1 MTPRGQHR
9 GGTKRTRRR
18 VVVTL
23 VAALTLLAL
32 PASAHALTVSATAA
46 PTDTTAGAHSDFKI
60 HMAFSGG
67 QVHDLTVGLPP
78 GLVGDPTA
86 TPLCTV
92 AELHSSPSACPANT
106 QVGEVTAI
114 ANLLGVPVPITVT
127 GKLFNLTPQPGEP
140 ARFGIVLSPP
150 AGSQIILE
158 SAVQLRSDF
167 GLNSVINGI
176 PNTTLANG
184 DTTIVSQDLTLYGSR
199 PWMSKPF
206 MRNPT
211 SCDQKTTTV
220 SATPY
225 SGDDGSAQAS
235 FTPTNCGALN
245 FSPAFSAIVG
255 GAVGSQKT
263 SVTTSIDQDLD
274 EAGLVKATVTIPPD
288 LNPDANLL
296 GNRCTPTDFLASNC
310 PPSSVMGSAVAASP
324 LLSQPLAGNVVFVD
338 TGGVPDIGLD
348 LQGQLHLLL
357 RGSLG
362 LDKVVTFD
370 GLPDIPIAHFALTFP
385 ASPGLLS
392 ASRNLCVPPPPN
404 FHADFQGYNGAS
416 TAVDSSATV
425 VGSCKPLATK
435 CKAKKKHKKK
445 HHRAAESKK
454 HKKKHKK
461 HCKKKRKKH
470 KKRH

>member
-1 MTPRGQHR
+1 MRPWGEHR
-9 GGTKRTRRR
+9 GGTRRIRTRL
-18 VVVTL
+18 VGVLVTAAAL
-23 VAALTLLAL
+23 VAV
-32 PASAHALTVSATAA
+32 PASAQALTVSGTAT
-46 PTDTTAGAHSDFKI
+46 PTDTTAGAHSDFNI

-67 QVHDLTVGLPP
+67 QVHNLTVGLPP

-92 AELHSSPSACPANT
+92 AELHSSPSACPDNT
-106 QVGEVTAI
+106 QVGDVTAV
-114 ANLLGVPVPITVT
+114 ANLLNVSLPITVH

-140 ARFGIVLSPP
+140 ARFGIALSPP

-176 PNTTLANG
+176 PNTTVLDG

-211 SCDQKTTTV
+211 SCDEKTTTI

-235 FTPTNCGALN
+235 FTPTDCGALD
-245 FSPAFSAIVG
+245 FSPSFSANVG
-255 GAVGSQKT
+255 GAVGTQKT
-263 SVTTSIDQDLD
+263 RVTTSIDQGPT
-274 EAGLVKATVTIPPD
+274 EAGLLNATVVIPPD
-288 LNPDANLL
+288 LNPDVNLL
-296 GNRCTPTDFLASNC
+296 GNRCSPAAFAASAC
-310 PPSSVMGSAVAASP
+310 PPNTVMGSAIATSP
-324 LLSQPLAGNVVFVD
+324 LLTQPLAGNVIFVD

-362 LDKVVTFD
+362 VDKVVKFN

-385 ASPGLLS
+385 TSPGLLT
-392 ASRNLCVPPPPN
+392 ASRNLCVPPAPN
-404 FHADFQGYNGAS
+404 FHAEFQGYNGAN
-416 TAVDSSATV
+416 TILDVPATV
-425 VGSCKPLATK
+425 EGSCHPLGAKK
-435 CKAKKKHKKK
+435 CKKAKKHKKHRAAEAKKKHKKK
-445 HHRAAESKK
+445 SCK
-454 HKKKHKK
+454 
-461 HCKKKRKKH
+461 KKKRKH
-470 KKRH
+470 KKRR

>member
-1 MTPRGQHR
+1 
-9 GGTKRTRRR
+9 
-18 VVVTL
+18 
-23 VAALTLLAL
+23 
-32 PASAHALTVSATAA
+32 
-46 PTDTTAGAHSDFKI
+46 
-60 HMAFSGG
+60 
-67 QVHDLTVGLPP
+67 
-78 GLVGDPTA
+78 VGDPTA

-92 AELHSSPSACPANT
+92 AELHSSPSACPADT

-114 ANLLGVPVPITVT
+114 ANVLNVALPITVE

-176 PNTTLANG
+176 PNTTVFDG

-211 SCDQKTTTV
+211 SCDEKTTTI

-235 FTPTNCGALN
+235 FTPTDCGALD
-245 FSPAFSAIVG
+245 FSPSFSANVG
-255 GAVGSQKT
+255 GAVGTQKT
-263 SVTTSIDQDLD
+263 GVTTSIDQGPT
-274 EAGLVKATVTIPPD
+274 EAGLLNAMVVIPPD
-288 LNPDANLL
+288 LNPDVNLL
-296 GNRCTPTDFLASNC
+296 GNRCSPAAFEASAC
-310 PPSSVMGSAVAASP
+310 PPSTVMGSAIATSP
-324 LLSQPLAGNVVFVD
+324 LLTQPLAGNVIFVD

-362 LDKVVTFD
+362 FDKVVKFS

-385 ASPGLLS
+385 TSPGLLT
-392 ASRNLCVPPPPN
+392 ASRNLCVPPAPN
-404 FHADFQGYNGAS
+404 FHAEFQAYNGEH
-416 TAVDSSATV
+416 TILDVPATV
-425 VGSCKPLATK
+425 EGSCHPLGKK
-435 CKAKKKHKKK
+435 CKKAKKKKHKHRSASEAKKKHKKK
-445 HHRAAESKK
+445 S
-454 HKKKHKK
+454 
-461 HCKKKRKKH
+461 CKKKRKH